1 MSQKIYVGNLSFRS
15 DETSLRN
22 HFANCGEITEV
33 HIVLDRATGR
43 SKGFAFV
50 SFGDESAVESAIKL
64 SGQELDG
71 RPLRIDRATGESRAP
86 RTGGGGGYGRGG
98 NGGGGYGGG
107 AGGAGRP
114 PRRY

>member
-1 MSQKIYVGNLSFRS
+1 MSHKIYVGNLSFRS

-22 HFANCGEITEV
+22 HFAGCGEITEV

-43 SKGFAFV
+43 SKGFSFV
-50 SFGDESAVESAIKL
+50 TFADESAVEAAIKL

-86 RTGGGGGYGRGG
+86 RTGGGGFGGG
-98 NGGGGYGGG
+98 NGGGFGGG
-107 AGGAGRP
+107 NNGAGRP